1 MPDKK
6 QESHKAMQ
14 TSGFNPLDVDEAL
27 RWVDDTFKRMLCP
40 YVLLGQTARDIV
52 DAPPT
57 VDGGHLTSNEVEV
70 GVEKK
75 NLTKEVLSTL
85 KVLIPDIEL
94 GKDGNYR
101 FEYSGVPV
109 LIRVIEKKYKYLKTT
124 DIKFYL
130 ADEYR
135 IPNPFEDYW
144 KARGLIK

>member
-1 MPDKK
+1 MTSTKK
-6 QESHKAMQ
+6 GSQEAMQ
-14 TSGFNPLDVDEAL
+14 TGGFRPLDVDEAL

-57 VDGGHLTSNEVEV
+57 VDGGHLTTKSVEV
-70 GVEKK
+70 GVKKK

-85 KVLIPDIEL
+85 HTLLPEIKL
-94 GKDGNYR
+94 GEDGNYR
-101 FEYSGVPV
+101 FKHNGVPI
-109 LIRVIEKKYKYLKTT
+109 LIRVINKDYSFLKTT

-135 IPNPFEDYW
+135 IPNPFDKYW